1 MKVHISEHF
10 TYKKIFLITI
20 FPIVMM
26 VFTSLYWIVDGIC
39 TSNFAGA
46 SSFAAVNLAFPF
58 ISIIGA
64 IGFMF
69 GTGGTA
75 LVSKLLGEKKD
86 EEANQTFSLIV
97 YSTIVLGV
105 IIAIIFYFLVEPI
118 MVAMGNISE
127 TATDDMVREAIK
139 YGKILAL
146 AQPVFMLQYLFH
158 AFLMVAEKPRLGFI
172 FTIASGI
179 SNMILDV
186 LLVGLARWG
195 VVGAAIATIVG
206 YSIGG
211 FGPLIYFFVKRDGVI
226 SLGKPNL
233 KFGNVLRSAYN
244 GMSEFIANIAMSVVS
259 IVYNAQLLKAYGENG
274 VSAYGVIMYVSFVFF
289 AIFIGYALG
298 IAPVVGYN
306 YGAQNKEE
314 LHNVFRKSVFII
326 AITSLIMF
334 ALSFASARP
343 FARIFSGGSD
353 GLLSLST
360 TVLRIYSFAFIF
372 CGIGSFASSFFTAL
386 NNGTVSATISISRTL
401 VFQILFVFILP
412 LIFGPIGIWWAIVVG
427 EALSTL
433 LSLIFLIT
441 LRKKYGY

>member
-1 MKVHISEHF
+1 M
-10 TYKKIFLITI
+10 
-20 FPIVMM
+20 
-26 VFTSLYWIVDGIC
+26 
-39 TSNFAGA
+39 SNFANA

-75 LVSKLLGEKKD
+75 LVSKLLGEKKE

-97 YSTIVLGV
+97 YSTIFLGV
-105 IIAIIFYFLVEPI
+105 VIAVIFYFLVEPI
-118 MVAMGNISE
+118 MVAMGNISPNTTE
-127 TATDDMVREAIK
+127 DMVKEAIK

-146 AQPVFMLQYLFH
+146 AQPIFMLQYLFH
-158 AFLMVAEKPRLGFI
+158 AFLMVAEKPKLGFI
-172 FTIASGI
+172 FTIASGV

-186 LLVGLARWG
+186 LLIG
-195 VVGAAIATIVG
+195 VAKLGVIGAATATIIG
-206 YSIGG
+206 YSVGG
-211 FGPLIYFFVKRDGVI
+211 FGPLIYFFIKRNGI
-226 SLGKPNL
+226 IYLGKPNL

-259 IVYNAQLLKAYGENG
+259 IVYNAQLLKAYGEHG
-274 VSAYGVIMYVSFVFF
+274 VSAYGIIMYVSFVFF

-306 YGAQNKEE
+306 YGAQNRDE
-314 LHNVFRKSVFII
+314 LHNVYRKCLFII
-326 AITSLIMF
+326 IITSVIMF

-343 FARIFSGGSD
+343 FAKIFSNGNEE
-353 GLLSLST
+353 LIQLST
-360 TVLRIYSFAFIF
+360 IGLRIYSVAFLF
-372 CGIGSFASSFFTAL
+372 CGVGSFASSFFTAL
-386 NNGTVSATISISRTL
+386 NNGAVSATISISRTL
-401 VFQILFVFILP
+401 VFQILFVYVLP
-412 LIFGPIGIWWAIVVG
+412 LIFGSIGIWWAIVVG

-433 LSLIFLIT
+433 VSVIFLIT

>member
-1 MKVHISEHF
+1 
-10 TYKKIFLITI
+10 
-20 FPIVMM
+20 MM

-39 TSNFAGA
+39 VSNFANA

-75 LVSKLLGEKKD
+75 LVSKLLGEKKE

-97 YSTIVLGV
+97 YSTIFLGV
-105 IIAIIFYFLVEPI
+105 IIAVIFYFLVEPI
-118 MVAMGNISE
+118 MVAMGNISPNTTE
-127 TATDDMVREAIK
+127 DMVKEAIK

-146 AQPVFMLQYLFH
+146 AQPIFMLQYLFH
-158 AFLMVAEKPRLGFI
+158 AFLMVAEKPKLGFI
-172 FTIASGI
+172 FTIASGV

-186 LLVGLARWG
+186 LLIG
-195 VVGAAIATIVG
+195 VAKLGVIGAATATIIG
-206 YSIGG
+206 YSVGG
-211 FGPLIYFFVKRDGVI
+211 FGPLIYFFIKRNGI
-226 SLGKPNL
+226 IYLGKPNL

-259 IVYNAQLLKAYGENG
+259 IVYNAQLLKAYGEHG
-274 VSAYGVIMYVSFVFF
+274 VSAYGIIMYVSFVFF

-306 YGAQNKEE
+306 YGAQNRDE
-314 LHNVFRKSVFII
+314 LHNVYRKSLFII
-326 AITSLIMF
+326 IITSVIMF

-343 FARIFSGGSD
+343 FAKIFSNGNEE
-353 GLLSLST
+353 LIQLST
-360 TVLRIYSFAFIF
+360 VGLRIYSVAFLF
-372 CGIGSFASSFFTAL
+372 CGVGSFASSFFTAL
-386 NNGTVSATISISRTL
+386 NNGAVSATISISRTL
-401 VFQILFVFILP
+401 VFQILFVYVLP
-412 LIFGPIGIWWAIVVG
+412 LIFGSIGIWWAIVVG

-433 LSLIFLIT
+433 VSVIFLIT

>member
-1 MKVHISEHF
+1 
-10 TYKKIFLITI
+10 
-20 FPIVMM
+20 MM

-39 TSNFAGA
+39 VSNFANA

-75 LVSKLLGEKKD
+75 LVSKLLGEKKE

-97 YSTIVLGV
+97 YSTIFLGV
-105 IIAIIFYFLVEPI
+105 VIAVIFYFLVEPI
-118 MVAMGNISE
+118 MVAMGNISPNTTE
-127 TATDDMVREAIK
+127 DMVKEAIK

-146 AQPVFMLQYLFH
+146 AQPIFMLQYLFH
-158 AFLMVAEKPRLGFI
+158 AFLMVAEKPKLGFI
-172 FTIASGI
+172 FTIASGV

-186 LLVGLARWG
+186 LLIG
-195 VVGAAIATIVG
+195 VAKLGVIGAATATIIG
-206 YSIGG
+206 YSVGG
-211 FGPLIYFFVKRDGVI
+211 FGPLIYFFIKRNGI
-226 SLGKPNL
+226 IYLGKPNL

-259 IVYNAQLLKAYGENG
+259 IVYNAQLLKAYGEHG
-274 VSAYGVIMYVSFVFF
+274 VSAYGIIMYVSFVFF

-306 YGAQNKEE
+306 YGAQNRDE
-314 LHNVFRKSVFII
+314 LHNVYRKSLFII
-326 AITSLIMF
+326 IITSVIMF

-343 FARIFSGGSD
+343 FAKIFSNGNEE
-353 GLLSLST
+353 LIQLST
-360 TVLRIYSFAFIF
+360 VGLRIYSVAFLF
-372 CGIGSFASSFFTAL
+372 CGVGSFASSFFTAL
-386 NNGTVSATISISRTL
+386 NNGAVSATISISRTL
-401 VFQILFVFILP
+401 VFQILFVYVLP
-412 LIFGPIGIWWAIVVG
+412 LIFGSIGIWWAIVVG

-433 LSLIFLIT
+433 VSVIFLIT

>member
-1 MKVHISEHF
+1 
-10 TYKKIFLITI
+10 
-20 FPIVMM
+20 MM

-39 TSNFAGA
+39 VSNFANA

-75 LVSKLLGEKKD
+75 LVSKLLGEKKE

-97 YSTIVLGV
+97 YSTIFLGV
-105 IIAIIFYFLVEPI
+105 VIAVIFYFLVEPI
-118 MVAMGNISE
+118 MVVMGNISPNTTE
-127 TATDDMVREAIK
+127 DMVKEAIK

-146 AQPVFMLQYLFH
+146 AQPIFMLQYLFH
-158 AFLMVAEKPRLGFI
+158 AFLMVAEKPKLGFI
-172 FTIASGI
+172 FTIASGV

-186 LLVGLARWG
+186 LLIG
-195 VVGAAIATIVG
+195 VAKLGVIGAATATIIG
-206 YSIGG
+206 YSVGG
-211 FGPLIYFFVKRDGVI
+211 FGPLIYFFIKRNGI
-226 SLGKPNL
+226 IYLGKPNL

-259 IVYNAQLLKAYGENG
+259 IVYNAQLLKAYGEHG
-274 VSAYGVIMYVSFVFF
+274 VSAYGIIMYVSFVFF

-306 YGAQNKEE
+306 YGAQNRDE
-314 LHNVFRKSVFII
+314 LHNVYRKSLFII
-326 AITSLIMF
+326 IITSVIMF

-343 FARIFSGGSD
+343 FAKIFSNGNEE
-353 GLLSLST
+353 LIQLST
-360 TVLRIYSFAFIF
+360 VGLRIYSVAFLF
-372 CGIGSFASSFFTAL
+372 CGVGSFASSFFTAL
-386 NNGTVSATISISRTL
+386 NNGAVSATISISRTL
-401 VFQILFVFILP
+401 VFQILFVYVLP
-412 LIFGPIGIWWAIVVG
+412 LIFGSIGIWWAIVVG

-433 LSLIFLIT
+433 VSVIFLIT